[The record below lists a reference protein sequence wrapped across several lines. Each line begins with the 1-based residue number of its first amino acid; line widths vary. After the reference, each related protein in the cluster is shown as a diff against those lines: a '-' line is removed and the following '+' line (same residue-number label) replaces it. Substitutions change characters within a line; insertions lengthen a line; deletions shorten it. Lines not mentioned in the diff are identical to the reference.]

1 MSDVF
6 LSQSAQVKPGL
17 LTKSQKRKIKDGGVS
32 RPQAKKK
39 RVIEEEKRTLGLSTP
54 LSLENKGFALLQKMG
69 YKQGAG
75 IGKSGVKTMYA
86 DMDVLRC
93 FI

>member
-17 LTKSQKRKIKDGGVS
+17 LTKSQKRKINDGGKG

-39 RVIEEEKRTLGLSTP
+39 KVVEDEKRKLGLATP
-54 LSLENKGFALLQKMG
+54 LSQENKGFALLQKMG

-75 IGKSGVKTMYA
+75 IGKSGVKCT
-86 DMDVLRC
+86 DNVLL
-93 FI
+93 IYYVA